1 MNRLCRAPLLLVRRS
16 FLEIVCTPTQS
27 NVVIAGAVPDAES
40 VRALVGPA
48 TLRFTQRDGSLG
60 PPILFEDMYY
70 VPNSVKIIS
79 RNGLQRRLLPTQHER
94 DARCRDSYVDMTSW
108 DIAINKKHLLDTV
121 EAVHKFHDMQAV
133 QNNPWLTNPFTY
145 KFK

>member
-1 MNRLCRAPLLLVRRS
+1 
-16 FLEIVCTPTQS
+16 
-27 NVVIAGAVPDAES
+27 
-40 VRALVGPA
+40 
-48 TLRFTQRDGSLG
+48 
-60 PPILFEDMYY
+60 MYY

-121 EAVHKFHDMQAV
+121 EAVHPFH
-133 QNNPWLTNPFTY
+133 
-145 KFK
+145 